1 MFKTYSAQRVV
12 ITAEGVPLTGM
23 GEDGF
28 LKISPKSPRF
38 ETTVGADGAVVRS
51 KSADRRVDIE
61 IVLLASSPS
70 NAHLQA
76 LFDTDSET
84 GTMPF
89 PLQIEDLGGRM
100 VCSVAIAWVV
110 AQPPGEFGKSEGSV
124 TWKLEGA
131 SAVTALGGS
140 LF

>member
-1 MFKTYSAQRVV
+1 MFKTYSADRVV
-12 ITAEGVPLTGM
+12 IAAEGVPLTGM

-28 LKISPKSPRF
+28 IKVSPRTNRF
-38 ETTVGADGAVVRS
+38 ESTVGADGGVVRS
-51 KSADRRVDIE
+51 KSLDRRVDIE
-61 IVLLASSPS
+61 ITLLASSPS

-89 PLQIEDLGGRM
+89 PLQVEDLGGRM
-100 VCSVAIAWVV
+100 VFSVAIAWVV
-110 AQPPGEFGKSEGSV
+110 AQPPGEFGKTEGSI

-131 SAVTALGGS
+131 SAVTMFGGS